1 MRNIFFSSLCPLSI
15 LMKFMNCLLTLIM
28 RVGIVSAL
36 FQMTFALCKNWCG
49 PWIQKQD
56 VLSYRLD
63 ENRHLLTTNAEILL
77 VKKLMVWCKKIT
89 PLKHEMMHTLGF
101 YHEHSRSDR
110 DKYIR
115 IHWDHISEGNADQ
128 FQTYRWVSLRF

>member
-1 MRNIFFSSLCPLSI
+1 MG
-15 LMKFMNCLLTLIM
+15 
-28 RVGIVSAL
+28 VGIVSAL

-77 VKKLMVWCKKIT
+77 VEFNPTSHTSKMHPEPLGGGSFIKLIYKV
-89 PLKHEMMHTLGF
+89 
-101 YHEHSRSDR
+101 
-110 DKYIR
+110 KYTFATR
-115 IHWDHISEGNADQ
+115 
-128 FQTYRWVSLRF
+128 